1 MSDSTCPPQL
11 HPLRHTDGP
20 VRAIKLLTLSLLV
33 MLGAGLGVPIDGAV
47 IAPGRVLVE
56 GRPQPVQSL
65 EAGIVTQVSVR
76 NGDHVKPGQ
85 ILLELDSTT
94 TQARLQIALD
104 RLVLAQAE
112 SARFHAEAE
121 DQTQIAFIF
130 TFPDLPIPAPDT
142 QSARQHQT
150 ALFIARRQQ
159 RADADARLIETLAQ
173 FDAQKAGLRAGLDA
187 LEKEKAFLAEEIDR
201 HVALSARGLGR
212 QAPLGDL
219 NRQRAALVGRSGQM
233 EAEFARL
240 QGAMRD
246 AQLAHAEATAR
257 RAEDVALGLRDRS
270 TEVNQ
275 ILSEITSLHDTLKR
289 SYLRA
294 PVAGAIHDLIVPA
307 SGSVIAA
314 GATLAQILPD
324 GRAFEIEAAIAPED
338 IDKLREGQKAE
349 VLLTAFDPRAASKLQ
364 AIVSHLPPDAVQ
376 DPITGRN
383 VYRVTLTLDA
393 DAIPADLEIRAGM
406 DAQVFVATGPRSLI
420 RWLLSPVALPLAKAL
435 REG

>member
-1 MSDSTCPPQL
+1 MTDRTCSPRL
-11 HPLRHTDGP
+11 HPQRMTDGP
-20 VRAIKLLTLSLLV
+20 VRSIKLLTLLLLI

-47 IAPGRVLVE
+47 IASGRVLIE

-104 RLVLAQAE
+104 RLVLVQAE
-112 SARFHAEAE
+112 SARLRAEAE
-121 DQTQIAFIF
+121 DQTQIDFAF
-130 TFPDLPIPAPDT
+130 TLPDLPIPAPDT

-150 ALFIARRQQ
+150 ALFAARRQQ

-173 FDAQKAGLRAGLDA
+173 LDAQKAGLGAGLTA
-187 LEKEKAFLAEEIDR
+187 LKTEKALLVEEIDR
-201 HVALSARGLGR
+201 QIALSAQGLGR

-219 NRQRAALVGRSGQM
+219 NRQRAALVGRAGQM
-233 EAEFARL
+233 EAEFVRV
-240 QGAMRD
+240 QRAMRD
-246 AQLAHAEATAR
+246 AKLAHAEAKAR
-257 RAEDVALGLRDRS
+257 RAEEIALGLRDRS
-270 TEVNQ
+270 TEMNQ
-275 ILSEITSLHDTLKR
+275 ILSEIASLHDTLKR
-289 SYLRA
+289 SSLRA
-294 PVAGAIHDLIVPA
+294 PVAGAVHDLIVPA
-307 SGSVIAA
+307 AGSVIGA

-324 GRAFEIEAAIAPED
+324 GRAFEIEATIAPED

-376 DPITGRN
+376 DPQTGRN
-383 VYRVTLTLDA
+383 IYRVTLTLDP
-393 DAIPADLEIRAGM
+393 DAIPAELEMRAGM
-406 DAQVFVATGPRSLI
+406 DAQIFLATGQRSLL
-420 RWLLSPVALPLAKAL
+420 RWLVSPLALPMAKAL
-435 REG
+435 REE